1 MIAKPNPKMMIYKV
15 CRKCDKL
22 KPVTN
27 FYGDKTRY
35 DGKCAVCKPCAN
47 IRKNNWR
54 KANPEKRKAEG
65 ARWRAKHPNYQKE
78 WIARNPDYHS
88 TYATRRGPLYHT
100 WKSMKQRCNNPNDSD
115 YQCYG
120 GRGIKVCDR
129 WAKSYDDFE
138 SDMGEKPS
146 KDHSI
151 DRIDPDG
158 NYEPGNV
165 RWATSKQQARNRR
178 KREPVPF

>member
-1 MIAKPNPKMMIYKV
+1 
-15 CRKCDKL
+15 
-22 KPVTN
+22 
-27 FYGDKTRY
+27 
-35 DGKCAVCKPCAN
+35 
-47 IRKNNWR
+47 
-54 KANPEKRKAEG
+54 
-65 ARWRAKHPNYQKE
+65 
-78 WIARNPDYHS
+78 
-88 TYATRRGPLYHT
+88 
-100 WKSMKQRCNNPNDSD
+100 MKQRCNNPNDSD